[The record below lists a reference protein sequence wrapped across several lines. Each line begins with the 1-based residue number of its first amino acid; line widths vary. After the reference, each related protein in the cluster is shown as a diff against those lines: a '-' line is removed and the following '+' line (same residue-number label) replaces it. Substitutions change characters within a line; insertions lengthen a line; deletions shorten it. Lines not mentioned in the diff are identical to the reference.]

1 MCYKYMKT
9 AHEAH
14 RHSTACL
21 PLPPEG
27 GGQHFAM
34 DYHCAAAASSSRL
47 REYTQIKTRIDEQS
61 VRTKELERNN
71 AKKVK
76 VVSYCI
82 LVNSSNREKKIE
94 FNVNFFSKKCILSCA
109 FRLLEA

>member
-1 MCYKYMKT
+1 MKHIAT
-9 AHEAH
+9 APP
-14 RHSTACL
+14 AC
-21 PLPPEG
+21 PSRRRG
-27 GGQHFAM
+27 RQHFAM

-71 AKKVK
+71 AKKVQ

-94 FNVNFFSKKCILSCA
+94 FNVNFFQKNSEFWPSGVLILIYVLVA
-109 FRLLEA
+109 